1 MLFQITIFFF
11 SYHVLVWIS
20 STLFL
25 LSCIKMKFP
34 VLAWATIVFLSFIA
48 LVLLMYYKVI
58 KTMHSHC
65 MHIFSTI
72 FYLCFQSFPSLASE
86 FFLFIPSVF
95 TPIYLCSALSS
106 LISVRIAIFFHGI
119 FPDHEVSGYPRS
131 TLSLYSLANW
141 RLPKLFPVLF
151 ALITAFRVLHLEW
164 RRLLLRVSIFNDA
177 VFSNS

>member
-58 KTMHSHC
+58 KTMHSHW